1 MKYCKPTKSNEPHK
15 ILRMIAREEEM
26 ERNNGKWIAMNVG
39 SMAANSD
46 PSRVFKNKKKYDR
59 KQNKKD
65 LGDSLKSLYFFYRRF
80 IVLSALIVQSLTNV
94 LN

>member
-26 ERNNGKWIAMNVG
+26 ERNNGKWIAMN
-39 SMAANSD
+39 
-46 PSRVFKNKKKYDR
+46 RVFKNKKKYDS

-65 LGDSLKSLYFFYRRF
+65 LGDSLKSLYFF
-80 IVLSALIVQSLTNV
+80 IGGSSS
-94 LN
+94 

>member
-15 ILRMIAREEEM
+15 ILRMIAREDEL
-26 ERNNGKWIAMNVG
+26 ERNNGKWIAMNR
-39 SMAANSD
+39 A
-46 PSRVFKNKKKYDR
+46 FKNKKKYDR

>member
-26 ERNNGKWIAMNVG
+26 ERNNGKWIAMN
-39 SMAANSD
+39 
-46 PSRVFKNKKKYDR
+46 RVFKNKKKYDR

-65 LGDSLKSLYFFYRRF
+65 LGDSLKSLYFFFYRRF

>member
-26 ERNNGKWIAMNVG
+26 ERNNGKWIAMN
-39 SMAANSD
+39 
-46 PSRVFKNKKKYDR
+46 RVFKNKKKYDR

-80 IVLSALIVQSLTNV
+80 IALSALIVQSLTNV

>member
-26 ERNNGKWIAMNVG
+26 ERNNGKWIAMN
-39 SMAANSD
+39 
-46 PSRVFKNKKKYDR
+46 RVFKNKKKYDR

-94 LN
+94 LNWDSFNDIEPI

>member
-26 ERNNGKWIAMNVG
+26 ERNNGKWIAMN
-39 SMAANSD
+39 
-46 PSRVFKNKKKYDR
+46 RVFKNKKKYDR

-80 IVLSALIVQSLTNV
+80 IVLSALSVQSLTNV